1 MEEEK
6 LLPCP
11 FCGGEA
17 ADRSRTKDRQG
28 MFDFWIGCGN
38 VGNCFVT
45 PNVCGDM
52 ANGTSKQKI
61 INDWNTRTPS
71 VTVDM
76 EKRLQEAFSM
86 GWNSCMLTEDRGGV
100 NRHIKFI
107 MFLERYRSAI
117 KDPSAIKEG

>member
-11 FCGGEA
+11 FCGNA
-17 ADRSRTKDRQG
+17 AEVMPQGKNYRVFCVYAFCNIQPHLLLEWETKDSA
-28 MFDFWIGCGN
+28 IK
-38 VGNCFVT
+38 
-45 PNVCGDM
+45 
-52 ANGTSKQKI
+52 A
-61 INDWNTRTPS
+61 WNTRTPS

>member
-6 LLPCP
+6 KKLYCP
-11 FCGGEA
+11 FCKNTKLRANHDTSAVRCSECGAQGPYGYTYPEA
-17 ADRSRTKDRQG
+17 IKA
-28 MFDFWIGCGN
+28 
-38 VGNCFVT
+38 
-45 PNVCGDM
+45 
-52 ANGTSKQKI
+52 
-61 INDWNTRTPS
+61 WNTRTPS

-76 EKRLQEAFSM
+76 EKHLQEAFSM
-86 GWNSCMLTEDRGGV
+86 GWNSCIGSEDKGGE